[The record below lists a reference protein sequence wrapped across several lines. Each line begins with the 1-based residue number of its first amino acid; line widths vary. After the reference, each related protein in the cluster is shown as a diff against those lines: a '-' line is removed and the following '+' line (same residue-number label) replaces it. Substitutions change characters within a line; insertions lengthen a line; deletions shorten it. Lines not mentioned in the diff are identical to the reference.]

1 MPATWPSVAKYNLRQ
16 GTYLVRSPLSTTLP
30 AQTLPKKS
38 IFAGLPSG
46 LFLLLISLLLVLP
59 YAAKWASVF
68 LLSTVKFLGG
78 PLAGSSMGLG
88 FGQTMALTVAGMMT
102 SVFIFS
108 GIGRAWVRH
117 RQQQRRLRRAPVFSK
132 RSRNII
138 KIFKRFG
145 MGGIAFLTPILLSP
159 IGGTVIAT
167 LLGVPRQRILLHM
180 FWSAVLWG
188 GVLTLASARIG
199 HLLHH

>member
-1 MPATWPSVAKYNLRQ
+1 V
-16 GTYLVRSPLSTTLP
+16 
-30 AQTLPKKS
+30 
-38 IFAGLPSG
+38 LPS
-46 LFLLLISLLLVLP
+46 
-59 YAAKWASVF
+59 AAKWASVF

-88 FGQTMALTVAGMMT
+88 FWQTLGLTVAGMMT

-108 GIGRAWVRH
+108 GIGRVWVRH
-117 RQQQRRLRRAPVFSK
+117 KQRQRRLRRTPIFSK

-138 KIFKRFG
+138 KVFRKFG

-180 FWSAVLWG
+180 LWSALLWG
-188 GVLTLASARIG
+188 GVLTLASAQIG
-199 HLLHH
+199 RLLHQH

>member
-1 MPATWPSVAKYNLRQ
+1 
-16 GTYLVRSPLSTTLP
+16 
-30 AQTLPKKS
+30 
-38 IFAGLPSG
+38 
-46 LFLLLISLLLVLP
+46 
-59 YAAKWASVF
+59 
-68 LLSTVKFLGG
+68 
-78 PLAGSSMGLG
+78 MGLG
-88 FGQTMALTVAGMMT
+88 FWQTLGLTVAGMMT
-102 SVFIFS
+102 SVFVFS
-108 GIGRAWVRH
+108 GVGRAWVRH

-138 KIFKRFG
+138 KVFKKFG

-159 IGGTVIAT
+159 IGVTVIST

-188 GVLTLASARIG
+188 GVLTLASARIT